1 MTHENAAV
9 DPTAAAYETFQYE
22 NLPFRMSHPDWMRT
36 LGLMAG
42 LDPAPIDSC
51 RVLEIG
57 CAHGGHL
64 LPLAEL
70 LPNSEFV
77 GIDLAASQIEGAR
90 RDADAIGLTNIRLE
104 ACDVRNVSFDSGP
117 FDYVICH
124 GVYSWVPE
132 DARRAILDLCAAT
145 LAPHGL
151 AYVSYNTYPGWH
163 ARGMLRA
170 MLRRTIAV
178 DEPATMAAAA
188 RTFLTMLRDFAPDN
202 ITLQP
207 WLLSEIELLE
217 RFSDRYLYF
226 EHLVEE
232 NTPFWF
238 ADFVAAANRAGL
250 VYVGEAE
257 VPNAPPTVVGNKEP
271 DDRGATDT
279 DVAAHVESQQLL
291 DMVALRHFRRSLLA
305 RADIGHQQI
314 FVPDHSIVE
323 RLWVSVDRT
332 RMSDDGGDSVEVDID
347 VDEGFE
353 VSLDDDG
360 KFVVTSGDTVPIM
373 AMWSL
378 AREPRRGAWFGDLL
392 ETVASRMGDTAG
404 SDLRERLAS
413 WALEGFLEGRIQLST
428 WPRPVAHEL
437 PERPTTTR
445 LARWQAM
452 DGRSSVTNLRHEAL
466 EIDDLDRVLIV
477 ALDGENTVDDI
488 VHLGLECTS
497 HGRVNVEVDGESVTD
512 PELLAELVRT
522 KLERL
527 LRRGLVRG

>member
-1 MTHENAAV
+1 M

-36 LGLMAG
+36 LGILAG
-42 LDPAPIDSC
+42 LDPTPIDSC

-70 LPNSEFV
+70 LPGSEFV

-90 RDADAIGLTNIRLE
+90 RDAEAIGLTNVRFE

-124 GVYSWVPE
+124 GVYSWVP
-132 DARRAILDLCAAT
+132 DDVRRAILDLCAAT
-145 LAPHGL
+145 LAPQGL

-178 DEPATMAAAA
+178 DEPAAMAAAA
-188 RTFLTMLRDFAPDN
+188 RTFLAMLKNFAPDN
-202 ITLQP
+202 VTLQP
-207 WLLSEIELLE
+207 WLLSEIELLD

-238 ADFVAAANRAGL
+238 ADFVADAADAGL
-250 VYVGEAE
+250 VYVAEAE
-257 VPNAPPTVVGNKEP
+257 VPGAPPSLVGGDGAPMTEP
-271 DDRGATDT
+271 ANLLD
-279 DVAAHVESQQLL
+279 AHIESQQLL
-291 DMVALRHFRRSLLA
+291 DMVSLRHFRRSLLT
-305 RADIGHQQI
+305 RADSGIRPR
-314 FVPDHSIVE
+314 FVPEASAVE
-323 RLWVSVDRT
+323 QLWVSVDRT
-332 RMSDDGGDSVEVDID
+332 RMSDDGTDTVEVDID

-378 AREPRRGAWFGDLL
+378 AREDRRGAWFDDLVTAVDSRLGDN
-392 ETVASRMGDTAG
+392 TDA
-404 SDLRERLAS
+404 DLRERLAA

-437 PERPTTTR
+437 PERPRTTH

-452 DGRSSVTNLRHEAL
+452 DGRSSVTNIRHEAL

-477 ALDGENTVDDI
+477 ALDGESTVDELVAI
-488 VHLGLECTS
+488 GTACTAD
-497 HGRVNVEVDGESVTD
+497 GQVRVEVDDEPVTE
-512 PELLAELVRT
+512 PELLADLVRT
-522 KLERL
+522 KLDRL
-527 LRRGLVRG
+527 VRRGLVLG